1 MQMASCSIGVAE
13 PASRGVPNPTAEV
26 ISRWQT
32 ALFAIACGLL
42 SANVYISQPV
52 AGSIAASIGL
62 SPAATGII
70 VTFTQL
76 GFGAGLL
83 LIVPVADLVE
93 NRRLV
98 FILTGIAMAG
108 LLGAALS
115 ETPQFYFLSALLVG
129 IGSVAV
135 QVLVPYASHMCPEE
149 IRGRVVGNVMS
160 GLMIGVLLARPLAS
174 FVTQLASW
182 RMVFYAAAADM
193 LILAIIIRFGLPRRT
208 PVVTISY
215 GALLK
220 SMGHLA
226 LRTPVLQ
233 RRAFY
238 QFCLFGAFSL
248 FWTTVPLL
256 LLGPA
261 FRISQGGLALFAL
274 AGGAGAVAAP
284 IAGRLAD
291 RGWSRPATAFG
302 VLAVAA
308 AFLVA
313 QVAEVGTDLGVTLL
327 AATAI
332 LLDFGMTMNLTLGQ
346 RAIFVLG
353 AEYRSRFNGLYMA
366 AFFAGGAAG
375 SALGGWAYAMGGWS
389 LASWI
394 GIIMP
399 VAALAVLVTEWR
411 STAIPPHCG
420 CTIEP

>member
-233 RRAFY
+233 EERSINFA
-238 QFCLFGAFSL
+238 CS
-248 FWTTVPLL
+248 VPSAYS
-256 LLGPA
+256 GRPC
-261 FRISQGGLALFAL
+261 RCSSSDPPSGYRK
-274 AGGAGAVAAP
+274 AVWLYLHWQA
-284 IAGRLAD
+284 
-291 RGWSRPATAFG
+291 
-302 VLAVAA
+302 
-308 AFLVA
+308 
-313 QVAEVGTDLGVTLL
+313 
-327 AATAI
+327 
-332 LLDFGMTMNLTLGQ
+332 
-346 RAIFVLG
+346 VLG
-353 AEYRSRFNGLYMA
+353 LLPLRLRVAWRTED
-366 AFFAGGAAG
+366 GAD
-375 SALGGWAYAMGGWS
+375 LPPH
-389 LASWI
+389 LAS
-394 GIIMP
+394 
-399 VAALAVLVTEWR
+399 LQSR
-411 STAIPPHCG
+411 RHFS
-420 CTIEP
+420 